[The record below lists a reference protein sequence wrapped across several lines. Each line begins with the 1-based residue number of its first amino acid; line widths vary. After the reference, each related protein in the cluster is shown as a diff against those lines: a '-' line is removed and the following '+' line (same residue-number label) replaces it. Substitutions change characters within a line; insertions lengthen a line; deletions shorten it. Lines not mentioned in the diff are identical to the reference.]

1 MKSYPEA
8 LNCDLWKTYI
18 YGLWIHEMYN
28 VPSGHFLYISDF
40 IELVFW
46 CCFFMI
52 SMMWYWNLPSSVWLL
67 SPVVQNITSYRT
79 SPVLWDF
86 WLLHHYGKH
95 KLMSSQTI
103 HNFQDLKKMD
113 FEFEKNFA
121 LTNHFHHIINTCHR
135 LKIYFFKTFA
145 EQYLVLWTIFCI

>member
-1 MKSYPEA
+1 MK
-8 LNCDLWKTYI
+8 DLY
-18 YGLWIHEMYN
+18 LWLMNSPNVH

-103 HNFQDLKKMD
+103 HNFQDLKKWTLNLKKTLLSRTT
-113 FEFEKNFA
+113 FTT
-121 LTNHFHHIINTCHR
+121 LLQCNTCHR